1 MAIIMQDY
9 GTVGGGISPQ
19 TITQVAPRT
28 DWNSPRTLSATLIK
42 GKTYT
47 LVFSIYG
54 SDGSTVINN
63 GGLDFTN
70 CTGMDIKNVS
80 YGYIG
85 VWSNFYT
92 AVVVTFKATNT
103 SATLNLTPKSGV
115 SVSNYCGEILVQL
128 D

>member
-1 MAIIMQDY
+1 MFIKMDCNN
-9 GTVGGGISPQ
+9 ISENSLNPQ
-19 TITQVAPRT
+19 TITQIAPRT
-28 DWNSPRTLSATLIK
+28 EWSSPRTLTATLEV

-54 SDGSTVINN
+54 SNGDTVINN
-63 GGLDFTN
+63 GGLDFSN

-85 VWSNFYT
+85 VYSYYYT
-92 AVVVTFKATNT
+92 AAIVTFIATNT
-103 SATLNLTPKSGV
+103 SAVLNLSPKTGV
-115 SVSNYCGEILVQL
+115 TVYYYCGEILVQL